1 MLATKAFGKT
11 KIIILPALLCL
22 YMTLTSVRLSFVL
35 TAVFHCFFT
44 LHWWRPLNNNIP
56 SYPVWGPTSDQHI
69 HFCHFWS
76 TASFFFSVHPL
87 QRRQTVKRRRRLY
100 FLRRIL
106 SAVKLH
112 WETIWSNS
120 THWKTEP
127 SKHCGGTME
136 VWRSGWFS
144 SSRRRQKKITQTT
157 STTFNRGLHKLMG
170 SKTVRIGLKQ
180 AK

>member
-1 MLATKAFGKT
+1 MLVTKAFGKT

-69 HFCHFWS
+69 HFSHFWS

-144 SSRRRQKKITQTT
+144 SSRRRQKKNHTNNEHYFLQRTTQA
-157 STTFNRGLHKLMG
+157 N
-170 SKTVRIGLKQ
+170 V
-180 AK
+180 